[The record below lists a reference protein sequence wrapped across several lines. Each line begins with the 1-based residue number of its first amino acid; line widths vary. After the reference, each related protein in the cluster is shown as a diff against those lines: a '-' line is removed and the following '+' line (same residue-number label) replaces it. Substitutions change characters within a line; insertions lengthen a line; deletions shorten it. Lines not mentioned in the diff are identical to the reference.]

1 MKKAFIIWL
10 ISLLSSVEQKK
21 LTDNML
27 KACCP
32 DYHLHH
38 NPMKK
43 EKIDESNR
51 SGDSVAQ
58 EVQS

>member
-1 MKKAFIIWL
+1 MKKAIILWL
-10 ISLLSSVEQKK
+10 ISLLSSGNQKD
-21 LTDNML
+21 LTDDML
-27 KACCP
+27 KACYP

-51 SGDSVAQ
+51 SGASVAQ
-58 EVQS
+58 EAQS